1 MKVAELAKSLG
12 TTADTVRYY
21 TRLGLLK
28 PAKSVNGYKSQ
39 HQISHI
45 HYMYINNKGH
55 ACNINECVRVSIVL
69 SRIFHIV
76 HHLKLLTW

>member
-28 PAKSVNGYKSQ
+28 HAKSVN
-39 HQISHI
+39 
-45 HYMYINNKGH
+45 
-55 ACNINECVRVSIVL
+55 R
-69 SRIFHIV
+69 
-76 HHLKLLTW
+76 